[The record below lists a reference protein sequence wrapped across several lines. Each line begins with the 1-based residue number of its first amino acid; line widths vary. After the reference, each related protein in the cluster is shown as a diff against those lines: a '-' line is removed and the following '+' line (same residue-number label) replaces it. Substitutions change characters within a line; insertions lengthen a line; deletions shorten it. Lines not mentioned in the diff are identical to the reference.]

1 MTRIQKEKLFS
12 NILALLTLF
21 ACFILAFILFA
32 VFSRGFSA
40 LSWEFISSEA
50 TDFGAQGGILYQIF
64 GTLLLMFA
72 AITICLPIAL
82 GTALYQSEYL
92 KSSFFQKA
100 FKIFMASLNGMPT
113 IVLGLAGYLFF
124 GKFLGIG
131 VSWLTGALIL
141 SAMILPTAHAA
152 ILEAIETLPEHYQET
167 GISLGLKPNQRI
179 LAVVIP
185 HSVYGIVTG
194 ALLGLARAGGET
206 AAIMFTATAFSGV
219 TIPQSITEPVAT
231 LQTHIL
237 VLAQEATNPT
247 ALANAWGATSVLLG
261 IVFFL
266 ILGAKSVRS
275 RLSWEPEQ

>member
-12 NILALLTLF
+12 NFLAALTLF
-21 ACFILAFILFA
+21 TCFILAFILFA

-72 AITICLPIAL
+72 SITICLPIAL

-92 KSSFFQKA
+92 KSSLWKKA

-141 SAMILPTAHAA
+141 AAMILPTAHAA

-185 HSVYGIVTG
+185 HSVYGIITG

-219 TIPQSITEPVAT
+219 SIPQSITEPVAT

-237 VLAQEATNPT
+237 ILAQEATNPT
-247 ALANAWGATSVLLG
+247 ALANAWGAASVLLG

-275 RLSWEPEQ
+275 RLSWEPER

>member
-1 MTRIQKEKLFS
+1 LK
-12 NILALLTLF
+12 
-21 ACFILAFILFA
+21 
-32 VFSRGFSA
+32 
-40 LSWEFISSEA
+40 
-50 TDFGAQGGILYQIF
+50 GGILYQIF

-72 AITICLPIAL
+72 SIIICLPIAL
-82 GTALYQSEYL
+82 GTALYQTEYL
-92 KSSFFQKA
+92 KSSFWKKA

-141 SAMILPTAHAA
+141 AAMILPTAHAA
-152 ILEAIETLPEHYQET
+152 ILEAIETLPEHYQEA

-219 TIPQSITEPVAT
+219 TLPQSITEPVTT

-237 VLAQEATNPT
+237 ILAQEATNPI
-247 ALANAWGATSVLLG
+247 ALANAWGAASVLLG
-261 IVFFL
+261 IVFLL
-266 ILGAKSVRS
+266 IIGAKSVRS
-275 RLSWEPEQ
+275 RLTWEPEQ